1 MALEK
6 KLIIVKHVK
15 LGMMLTIVVLCT
27 LMISTID
34 LSQSLV
40 FAQNTTSIT
49 PAPELAGSSDDDS
62 TSNDNDNDDNNNESN
77 GSSYYNGNDNDSSSE
92 DSNNDNDGNDEDSDS
107 QQDTLSS
114 EEDETEDEFEQ
125 TNPLLEQ
132 IRNSVRG
139 ALSGTGMV
147 IP

>member
-1 MALEK
+1 MNCNQVVALEK

-15 LGMMLTIVVLCT
+15 LGMMLAVVVLCT

-49 PAPELAGSSDDDS
+49 PVPELDGSNDDDS
-62 TSNDNDNDDNNNESN
+62 TSNDNDNDDNNESN
-77 GSSYYNGNDNDSSSE
+77 GSSDDNGNDNDSSSE
-92 DSNNDNDGNDEDSDS
+92 DNNDDNDGKDEDSDS

-114 EEDETEDEFEQ
+114 EEEEEGET
-125 TNPLLEQ
+125 
-132 IRNSVRG
+132 
-139 ALSGTGMV
+139 
-147 IP
+147 

>member
-15 LGMMLTIVVLCT
+15 LGMMLTVVVLCT

-49 PAPELAGSSDDDS
+49 LPELASSNDDDS
-62 TSNDNDNDDNNNESN
+62 TSNDNDNDDNNESY
-77 GSSYYNGNDNDSSSE
+77 GSSDDNGNDNDSSSE
-92 DSNNDNDGNDEDSDS
+92 ENNDDNDGNDEDSDS

-114 EEDETEDEFEQ
+114 EEEETEDEFEQ

-147 IP
+147 VP

>member
-1 MALEK
+1 VALEK
-6 KLIIVKHVK
+6 KLVIVKYVK
-15 LGMMLTIVVLCT
+15 LGMMLTVVVLCT

-62 TSNDNDNDDNNNESN
+62 TSNDNDNNESN
-77 GSSYYNGNDNDSSSE
+77 GSSDDNGNDNDSSSE
-92 DSNNDNDGNDEDSDS
+92 YSNNDNDGNDVDSDS

-132 IRNSVRG
+132 IRNSVKG
-139 ALSGTGMV
+139 ALSGTGMA

>member
-6 KLIIVKHVK
+6 KLVIVKYVK
-15 LGMMLTIVVLCT
+15 LGMMLTVVVLCT

-62 TSNDNDNDDNNNESN
+62 TSNDNDNNESN
-77 GSSYYNGNDNDSSSE
+77 GSSDDNGNDNDSSSE
-92 DSNNDNDGNDEDSDS
+92 YSNNDNDGNDVDSDS

-132 IRNSVRG
+132 IRNSVKG
-139 ALSGTGMV
+139 ALSGTGMA

>member
-15 LGMMLTIVVLCT
+15 LGMMLTVVVLCT

-49 PAPELAGSSDDDS
+49 PAPELAGSNDDDS
-62 TSNDNDNDDNNNESN
+62 TSNDNDNDDNNESY
-77 GSSYYNGNDNDSSSE
+77 GSSDDNGNDNDSSSE
-92 DSNNDNDGNDEDSDS
+92 ENNDDNDGNDEDSDS

-114 EEDETEDEFEQ
+114 EEEETEDEFEQ

-147 IP
+147 VP